1 MTFIQ
6 TVPEDEATG
15 AVAKLYASN
24 SDHAGRVPN
33 FIGTFSHHP
42 EIDGLFESQLSA
54 IRGRLDPRRYEIA
67 TVAAASEIGS
77 SYCTLA
83 HGSVL
88 MNLGMEEDT
97 LVGRVQGRAGD
108 VLNDEEVAVF
118 AYARKVAQAASTV
131 TQDDVDGLKAH
142 GLSDAEIFDIA
153 ASAAIR
159 RFIAKLLDA
168 VGAQPDAKF
177 HDLRPELS
185 KILSVGRAIEE
196 AGQT

>member
-15 AVAKLYASN
+15 AVADLYASN
-24 SDHAGRVPN
+24 RDHTGRVPN
-33 FIGTFSHHP
+33 FIRTFSHHP
-42 EIDGLFESQLSA
+42 EIDELFESLLSA
-54 IRGRLDPRRYEIA
+54 IRGRIDPRRYEIA

-97 LVGRVQGRAGD
+97 LVGMVQGRAGD
-108 VLNDEEVAVF
+108 VLNGEEAAVF

-142 GLSDAEIFDIA
+142 GLSDTEIFDIA
-153 ASAAIR
+153 AAAIR
-159 RFIAKLLDA
+159 CFIAKLLDA
-168 VGAQPDAKF
+168 VGAQPDAKL
-177 HDLRPELS
+177 HDLKPKLS

-196 AGQT
+196 AG

>member
-6 TVPEDEATG
+6 TVSDDEATG
-15 AVAKLYASN
+15 AVAELYNAN
-24 SDHAGRVPN
+24 RDDAGHVAN
-33 FIGTFSHHP
+33 FIRVFSHHP
-42 EIDGLFESQLSA
+42 ELDGLWEKLLSA

-97 LVGRVQGRAGD
+97 LVGMVQGRAGE
-108 VLNDEEVAVF
+108 VLNAEEAAVF
-118 AYARKVAQAASTV
+118 AYARKIAHAASTV

-142 GLSDAEIFDIA
+142 GLSDSEIFDIA
-153 ASAAIR
+153 AAAAIR
-159 RFIAKLLDA
+159 CFIAKLVDA

-177 HDLRPELS
+177 HDLEPELGRV
-185 KILSVGRAIEE
+185 LSVGRAIED
-196 AGQT
+196 AG